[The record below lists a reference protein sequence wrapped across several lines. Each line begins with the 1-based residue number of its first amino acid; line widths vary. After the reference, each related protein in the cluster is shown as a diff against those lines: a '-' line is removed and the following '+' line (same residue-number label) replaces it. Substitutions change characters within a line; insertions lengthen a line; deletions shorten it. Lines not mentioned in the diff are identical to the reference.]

1 MAFPTGG
8 GDAKGGEINLLRG
21 RKTTILHPAIIG
33 KLRFLALFE
42 LVQKPSITPL
52 FLIVVLIGL
61 AVIGLPLPGGDVWA
75 QSLPG
80 GGSQATGANISV
92 TRHNLSTSAPSRQ
105 TTSQN
110 LVTIESVVT
119 GGQEICVFCHTPH
132 GRTADVQT
140 PLWNRAESSA
150 TYTGYSSSTLDAT
163 DLSVSAAN
171 LGAPSKL
178 CLSCHDGTIAVGAVS
193 NSPGSGVGTGI
204 TTTPAGSIPTGR
216 GLANAD
222 HGFTRRLGTDLRN
235 DHPISFTYNT
245 ALATADG
252 EIRDP
257 AISPPTIA
265 NRVSGQPKP
274 DFVLSGGKVQ
284 CTTCHDP
291 HRNSQKF
298 LVKNRMVV
306 GASTQTSWTNWSFD
320 STNDQ
325 ICVGCHTRLG
335 KAWQQSAHADSTAA
349 NEVYTTA
356 DGAMRDFMT
365 GANVWQAGCL
375 NCHDTHTVAGS
386 RRLLREGA
394 GSGVATQ
401 QTVVGTV
408 GYTANFRPGSTTAA
422 DYNTTSAIENTCY
435 QCHSTSPV
443 ITVPTLSA
451 SDGVPNIQAEFA
463 KTYRMPITNNDQGDS
478 ATSNASEVHDITNGD
493 FIESQTQL
501 GLYTPQNR
509 HVECTDCHNPHRVV
523 KANTILGAQLNDAGS
538 GVTANTNKRTHDVAA
553 GTTGRYGNIAGG
565 ALRGAWG
572 VEPSYTATLQTT
584 VTANSIW
591 LSAAEAPTFTVKKG
605 DPGSAGTLPVGTA
618 GTNAVS
624 YLTRE
629 YQLCFK
635 CHSNYANGA
644 LAADFPNLKGTG
656 NGRGGTPSGTNRMTR
671 YTNVA
676 AEFAVLATDGATN
689 STHQGEAV
697 NAGGTACGGA
707 DCTPIGA
714 SWDSAT
720 TNASTINHRSWHPVI
735 FPTGRTNLERCP
747 STGSCTPTFGN
758 IRAPFASNVGTQT
771 MHCSDCHGS
780 GGSWT
785 GGSGPNLGTV
795 QGPHGSD
802 NPFLLRGAWGNTGNP
817 TTVSTNLSNV
827 SGTTQIC
834 GNCHFPVGTGSTLK
848 SGFNGNHEPV
858 VEMSGFSC
866 TRCHIAVPHG
876 WKNKAFLVNKRC
888 VGKEG
893 GKATDCETD
902 SSGFGGD
909 FNAEPYYVGARNS
922 FSTWRAAGDS
932 NYGNETNTCSG
943 NGDMKGSCVKQAQ

>member
-1 MAFPTGG
+1 MACPTGN
-8 GDAKGGEINLLRG
+8 GDGFSFNISLSSGHKAVASC
-21 RKTTILHPAIIG
+21 PAIINR
-33 KLRFLALFE
+33 LRFLELSI

-52 FLIVVLIGL
+52 LLVLLLIGL
-61 AVIGLPLPGGDVWA
+61 AVIGLPIVGGVAWA

-80 GGSQATGANISV
+80 GGSQATGANIAA
-92 TRHNLSTSAPSRQ
+92 TRHNLSNTAPTRQ
-105 TTSQN
+105 ATSQN
-110 LVTIESVVT
+110 LVTIEQVVT

-132 GRTADVQT
+132 GKTTDVQA

-150 TYTGYSSSTLDAT
+150 AYTGYSSSTLDAT
-163 DLSVSAAN
+163 DLSVTAAN
-171 LGAPSKL
+171 LGASSKL
-178 CLSCHDGTIAVGAVS
+178 CLSCHDGTIAVGTVS
-193 NSPGSGVGTGI
+193 NAPGPGAGTGI
-204 TTTPAGSIPTGR
+204 TTTPSGSIPTGR

-235 DHPISFTYNT
+235 DHPISFTYNS
-245 ALATADG
+245 ALAAADG

-257 AISPPTIA
+257 ATSPPTIGD
-265 NRVSGQPKP
+265 RVKGQAKP

-284 CTTCHDP
+284 CSTCHDP

-306 GASTQTSWTNWSFD
+306 GTSTQSSWTNWTFD

-335 KAWQQSAHADSTAA
+335 KAWQQSAHADQTAA
-349 NEVYTTA
+349 NEAYTTA

-365 GANVWQAGCL
+365 GTTVWQAGCL

-401 QTVVGTV
+401 QTVAGTI
-408 GYTANFRPGSTTAA
+408 GYTANFRPGSTTTA

-451 SDGVPNIQAEFA
+451 SEGVPNIQAEFA
-463 KTYRMPITNNDQGDS
+463 KTYRMPITNADQGES
-478 ATSNASEVHDITNGD
+478 ATSNTSEVHDITNGD

-523 KANTILGAQLNDAGS
+523 KANTFLGNQLNDAGS
-538 GVTANTNKRTHDVAA
+538 GITKDLTRRTHSPAA
-553 GTTGRYGNIAGG
+553 GTGGKYGNIASG
-565 ALRGAWG
+565 ALRGTWG
-572 VEPSYTATLQTT
+572 VEPSYTESNQTT
-584 VTANSIW
+584 VTSTSIW
-591 LSAAEAPTFTVKKG
+591 MSAAELPTYTVKKG
-605 DPGSAGTLPVGTA
+605 DPGAQATLPSGSAGTNLA
-618 GTNAVS
+618 S

-635 CHSNYANGA
+635 CHSNYSNGP
-644 LAADFPNLKGTG
+644 LATDFPNLKST
-656 NGRGGTPSGTNRMTR
+656 NGRGTTASTTNRMTR

-689 STHQGEAV
+689 GTHQGEAV
-697 NAGGTACGGA
+697 NTGGTACSGG
-707 DCTPIGA
+707 DCTPVGA
-714 SWDSAT
+714 PWDTT
-720 TNASTINHRSWHPVI
+720 TNAGTINHRSWHPVV

-747 STGSCTPTFGN
+747 STGSCSPTFGN
-758 IRAPFASNVGTQT
+758 IRAPFAANVGTQT

-795 QGPHGSD
+795 QGPHGS
-802 NPFLLRGAWGNTGNP
+802 NNYFLLRGAWGNTNDP
-817 TTVSTNLSNV
+817 NTVSTNLSNV
-827 SGTTQIC
+827 SGTTQLC
-834 GNCHFPVGTGSTLK
+834 GNCHFPVGTGAALK

-858 VEMSGFSC
+858 TEMSGFSC

-893 GKATDCETD
+893 GKATDCATD
-902 SSGFGGD
+902 TSGFGGD
-909 FNAEPYYVGARNS
+909 FNAPPYYVGARNS